1 MFINLAIIGK
11 ENVAEEERDK
21 LRTATLH
28 GDVDDILDYKSP
40 ISKEAIFDTEEGKRL
55 KCVLVEGAPGVGK
68 STLAWEI
75 CQQWAKRALY
85 QQYEMV
91 LLLRLRDETVQNA
104 MTMKDLILYED
115 ENYQQE
121 IAEHVKCCNGKNLLI
136 ILEGL
141 DELPKDLF
149 TEHSIFT
156 KLISGKALPLATI
169 LITSRPSATMQLRQR
184 WHGKI
189 SRHIE
194 VLGFTED
201 LINEYISS
209 VLTDEELQGFRS
221 YVSEA
226 PSIQRLMYIPLH
238 SAIVVQL
245 YRAYRK
251 KRKPLPT
258 SLSGLYKCLVQT
270 ILQRHLDC
278 HPKYKDN
285 KDYVDIEEF
294 KDLPL
299 DVYAHFYKLAEL
311 AYDGVKEQM
320 LIFKD
325 QQHAIEHLGFMNQT
339 PELFP
344 NYRVA
349 KYSSNFLH
357 LSVQEY
363 FAAYYITQKST
374 HEQEQLLESICEEKH
389 LHNTGR
395 FLAGITKFKG
405 LNRDIVKR
413 AIIRECSVDHFK
425 WCRVPELQLSSY
437 SLHLMYEAE
446 STCMLDGFSYY
457 KYALLQYSPLFDW
470 FALGYCIANTNYKWK
485 LEFKTSIKGATEGVQ
500 LLCHALN
507 VNSTFTI
514 DEIWCL
520 CKETETEGV
529 QLLLLGLPQHTL
541 PWITT
546 LILGALP
553 PCLPEFISKLTRL
566 HKLELRVTEDTA
578 LASTLQALAKAD
590 TLKKLEFS
598 LQNCNACIAILSKWL
613 VTSTHLETLTVKN
626 LSASACETLLRT
638 TPISLSVKTFV
649 VRNSQFSIPAMKTFS
664 AMLNKAVPKVSL
676 YRCEIVADIAEAL
689 LSNTELSNLDLSHNS
704 VGVKA
709 VAAIAKALVHTSS
722 TALTSLNISSCPIWD
737 EGVTA
742 ISQSLQNNTTL
753 TNLDISGNHIGD
765 EGATA
770 IGQSLWTNTALTCLD
785 ISNNSFGD
793 EGATAI
799 AQALQ
804 SNSTLTWLDIS
815 INSIGDEG
823 VTAIAQALQSNTTL
837 ISLDMHADDGTGGWG
852 PPTIGDEAVI
862 AISQA
867 LLRNTTLRSLD
878 ISFFLL
884 GNGGSRV
891 TVIGQALQSNTTLT
905 ALSIRGMIY
914 FDGNSFGDDGA
925 IAISQALCKNTAL
938 TSLNISN
945 NKFGDEGATAIGQ
958 ALWSNTTLT
967 WLNICGNLIGD
978 EGVTAIAQALQSNSK
993 LMSLYIRG
1001 NSIGDKGATS
1011 ISRVLQSNTVLTSLD
1026 ISDNLIGDN
1035 GVTAIA
1041 KALIPNTTLQHLWL
1055 DRHNISSEGH
1065 VVLQESEKVKKYL
1078 EIYYL
1083 HYTTGAASYERY
1095 DWEV

>member
-11 ENVAEEERDK
+11 DNVAEEEQDK
-21 LRTATLH
+21 FRTATLH

-40 ISKEAIFDTEEGKRL
+40 ISKEAIFDTEEGNRL

-68 STLAWEI
+68 STLAWEV
-75 CQQWAKRALY
+75 CQQWAKGALY

-141 DELPKDLF
+141 DELPKYLF

-169 LITSRPSATMQLRQR
+169 LITSRPSATIQLRQR

-209 VLTDEELQGFRS
+209 VLTDEELQGFKT
-221 YVSEA
+221 YIYMA

-251 KRKPLPT
+251 KCKPLPT

-270 ILQRHLDC
+270 ILLRHLDC

-285 KDYVDIEEF
+285 EDYMDIEEF
-294 KDLPL
+294 KDLPR

-344 NYRVA
+344 NCRVA

-374 HEQEQLLESICEEKH
+374 HEQEQLLESIFLEKH
-389 LHNTGR
+389 LRNTGR
-395 FLAGITKFKG
+395 FLAGITKFEG
-405 LNRDIVKR
+405 LNRDTVKR

-425 WCRVPELQLSSY
+425 WCRVPELLLSSY
-437 SLHLMYEAE
+437 SLHLIYEAE
-446 STCMLDGFSYY
+446 STSMLDGFSYY
-457 KYALLQYSPLFDW
+457 KYTLSQYSPLFDW

-485 LEFKTSIKGATEGVQ
+485 LGFTNSIEDATEGVQ

-514 DEIWCL
+514 DEISCY

-529 QLLLLGLPQHTL
+529 QLLLLGLPLHTL

-566 HKLELRVTEDTA
+566 HKFELRVTEDTA

-613 VTSTHLETLTVKN
+613 VTSTHLETLTVMN

-638 TPISLSVKTFV
+638 IPISLSVKTFV
-649 VRNSQFSIPAMKTFS
+649 VRHSQFSIPAMKTS
-664 AMLNKAVPKVSL
+664 AMLNKAVPKVIL
-676 YRCEIVADIAEAL
+676 YQCKIVADIAEAL
-689 LSNTELSNLDLSHNS
+689 LSNTELSNLYLSHNS

-722 TALTSLNISSCPIWD
+722 TALTSLNISSCSIGG

-753 TNLDISGNHIGD
+753 TNLDISGNKIGD

-770 IGQSLWTNTALTCLD
+770 IGQSLSTNTALTCLN
-785 ISNNSFGD
+785 ISKNSFGD
-793 EGATAI
+793 EGVTAI

-823 VTAIAQALQSNTTL
+823 VTAIGQALQSNTTL
-837 ISLDMHADDGTGGWG
+837 KSLDMHADDGIGGW
-852 PPTIGDEAVI
+852 INGDEAVI

-878 ISFFLL
+878 ISYILL
-884 GNGGSRV
+884 GNGGV
-891 TVIGQALQSNTTLT
+891 TAIGQALQSNTTLT
-905 ALSIRGMIY
+905 ALSIRGIIY

-938 TSLNISN
+938 TSLNICN
-945 NKFGDEGATAIGQ
+945 NNFGDEGATAIGQ

-978 EGVTAIAQALQSNSK
+978 EGATAIAQALQSNSE
-993 LMSLYIRG
+993 LVSLYIRG

-1026 ISDNLIGDN
+1026 ISENLIGDK

-1041 KALIPNTTLQHLWL
+1041 KALIPNTTLRHLWL
-1055 DRHNISSEGH
+1055 DRDNISSEGY
-1065 VVLQESEKVKKYL
+1065 VVLQESEKVKKHL
-1078 EIYYL
+1078 EIYYV
-1083 HYTTGAASYERY
+1083 HYTVGTVSYERY